1 MQKNVKWFILPF
13 AMIIVSFIF
22 WGVGTKQDAPTSQV
36 LAEIG
41 PYKLESQHYW
51 RVYEQMANY
60 YRSVLKEQFTEEMLK
75 ALDLK
80 NKVLDELVQQ
90 KILLIAAEENGIKVT
105 DRQLQEAIMSDST
118 FMRDGHFDRNIY
130 LRTLQLNR
138 ISPSQY
144 EQSKRDELA
153 TERIRRLILETYGA
167 SANGSDKDNALL
179 LKQQTA
185 LKAFVDG
192 YKRMLQKK
200 GEYKVNLDLIS

>member
-22 WGVGTKQDAPTSQV
+22 WGIGTKQDAPTSQI

-80 NKVLDELVQQ
+80 NKVLEELVQQ

-105 DRQLQEAIMSDST
+105 DRQLQDAIMSDAT
-118 FMRDGHFDRNIY
+118 FMRDGYFDRNIY

-167 SANGSDKDNALL
+167 SATGSDKDNSLL

-192 YKRMLQKK
+192 YKLMLQKK
-200 GEYKVNLDLIS
+200 GEYKVNMDLIS